1 MFARDE
7 TRIENVMSLMNTL
20 PLGSAA
26 MTGTSLKIDRKYV
39 AKKLK
44 LNLFRVW
51 AESVQLPF
59 ILCWAKNRTEA
70 IEWAKQQTADEWY
83 EHESAPHFMENYNV
97 EKVKNEDSL
106 IKRDQKVPKAGP

>member
-1 MFARDE
+1 MVKFNKEHRK
-7 TRIENVMSLMNTL
+7 SQQ
-20 PLGSAA
+20 
-26 MTGTSLKIDRKYV
+26 IDRRE

-70 IEWAKQQTADEWY
+70 LDWAKQQPADEWY